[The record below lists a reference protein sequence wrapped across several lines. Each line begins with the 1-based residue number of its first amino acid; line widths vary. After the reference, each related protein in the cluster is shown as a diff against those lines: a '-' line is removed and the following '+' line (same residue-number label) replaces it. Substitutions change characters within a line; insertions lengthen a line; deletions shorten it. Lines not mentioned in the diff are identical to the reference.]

1 MADSH
6 SAVKLGKITMNEDK
20 FLKDKFGNSSGWRVP
35 EGYFESL
42 PERVVAALPAE
53 DPKPVVTFA
62 DLSRWQKIKPYVYL
76 AAMFAGI
83 WLMVNMFTRVSG
95 LETLSLDNPPE
106 NIAMIM
112 AEHDPADLFVGS
124 SSAISD
130 IDLEMEVGSA
140 YESIED
146 FEADFGYALR
156 PEYVNMK
163 I

>member
-1 MADSH
+1 
-6 SAVKLGKITMNEDK
+6 MNEDK
-20 FLKDKFGNSSGWRVP
+20 YLKDKFGNESPWLVP
-35 EGYFESL
+35 DDYFDNL
-42 PERVVAALPAE
+42 PERIVASLPAE
-53 DPKPVVTFA
+53 DPEPAVTFS

-112 AEHDPADLFVGS
+112 AEHDPSDLINASVS
-124 SSAISD
+124 SLSD
-130 IDLEMEVGSA
+130 IDLEMEVGSE
-140 YESIED
+140 YDSFDD
-146 FEADFGYALR
+146 FKADFNYQLK
-156 PEYVNMK
+156 PEYVDMK